1 MNYFDII
8 IIAIVVFW
16 AMVGILR
23 GFGKTMIKLLC
34 FVLAMGATYMLMDVV
49 VDFISQ
55 VEFLRNFVIGDGFS
69 LKGMYEGF
77 ANLWIADP
85 TGEGADTGIA
95 GLFVTPLM
103 NHVNALGGAS
113 AFGLGPDELVS
124 IVLAINSFNIILC
137 LLMYFVIRIVASII
151 GFILRKIFVHG
162 VAGGFSRL
170 IGFIFGAVRGAA
182 WAAVLLVVC
191 CVIFPINQEWAKD
204 LRTTA
209 NESFIVQNVG
219 SYVYEGYDWAM
230 YGNEDSGEKLENMLK
245 KFGYERTTTG
255 A

>member
-34 FVLAMGATYMLMDVV
+34 FVLAMGATYLLMDVV

-69 LKGMYEGF
+69 LKGMYDGF
-77 ANLWIADP
+77 ANFWV
-85 TGEGADTGIA
+85 TGQVDAEENIA

-103 NHVNALGGAS
+103 KHVEALGGAS
-113 AFGLGPDELVS
+113 AFGLEAYELVS

-137 LLMYFVIRIVASII
+137 LLMYFVIRIVAAII
-151 GFILRKIFVHG
+151 GFILRKIFIHG

-170 IGFIFGAVRGAA
+170 IGFVFGAVRGVA
-182 WAAVLLVVC
+182 WAAVLMVVC
-191 CVIFPINQEWAKD
+191 CVIFPINQDWVTTVSE
-204 LRTTA
+204 TA

-245 KFGYERTTTG
+245 KFGYEKTTAG

>member
-69 LKGMYEGF
+69 LKGMYDGF
-77 ANLWIADP
+77 ANLWTTGQVNAD
-85 TGEGADTGIA
+85 ENIA

-103 NHVNALGGAS
+103 KHIEALGGAS
-113 AFGLGPDELVS
+113 AFGLEAYELVS

-137 LLMYFVIRIVASII
+137 LLMYFVIRIVAAII
-151 GFILRKIFVHG
+151 GFILRKIFIHG

-170 IGFIFGAVRGAA
+170 IGFVFGAVRGVA
-182 WAAVLLVVC
+182 WAAVLMVVC
-191 CVIFPINQEWAKD
+191 CVIFPINQEWA
-204 LRTTA
+204 TTVSETA